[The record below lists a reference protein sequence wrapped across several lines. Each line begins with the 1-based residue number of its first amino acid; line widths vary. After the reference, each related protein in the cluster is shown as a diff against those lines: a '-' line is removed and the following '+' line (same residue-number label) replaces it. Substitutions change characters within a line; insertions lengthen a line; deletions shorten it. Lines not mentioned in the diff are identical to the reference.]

1 MPLSSIRRG
10 SRVRIENMER
20 SSALGR
26 RLAEM
31 GILAGEVVDV
41 LRNEGPCPLVLGL
54 GDARLMLG
62 KTLGDRI
69 EVSLVETA

>member
-1 MPLSSIRRG
+1 
-10 SRVRIENMER
+10 MER

-41 LRNEGPCPLVLGL
+41 LRK
-54 GDARLMLG
+54 DAR
-62 KTLGDRI
+62 
-69 EVSLVETA
+69 